1 MHRRPLSPNQRKRR
15 LASSPVPAFPRRPS
29 GDEGAPRLEPLLR
42 STARRPTSRF
52 VFTHTASQGEEPM
65 RRDELTEKILDIKR
79 EKGWTW
85 KQITDEIGGMS
96 PVLVVGALL
105 GQMKLVKPL
114 AKKAAALF
122 GLSPAEE
129 RMLNE
134 VPYRGTPMPPT
145 DPLIYRFYEL
155 VMVNGPAW
163 KALIEE
169 EFGDGIMSAI
179 DFDMVIERLPN
190 PKGDRV
196 KITMSGKFLPYKYY
210 GAEQGISEY
219 GIKES

>member
-1 MHRRPLSPNQRKRR
+1 MKR
-15 LASSPVPAFPRRPS
+15 
-29 GDEGAPRLEPLLR
+29 E
-42 STARRPTSRF
+42 
-52 VFTHTASQGEEPM
+52 
-65 RRDELTEKILDIKR
+65 ELTEKILDIKR

-85 KQITDEIGGMS
+85 KHIADEIGGMS

-114 AKKAAALF
+114 AAKAAKLF
-122 GLSPAEE
+122 GLSTNEE

-134 VPYRGTPMPPT
+134 IPYRGTRMPPT
-145 DPLIYRFYEL
+145 DPLIYRFYEM

-179 DFDMVIERLPN
+179 DFNIDFERESN

-210 GAEQGISEY
+210 GNEQGIPDY
-219 GIKES
+219 GYKET

>member
-1 MHRRPLSPNQRKRR
+1 MKIFRALFGSAEKTETVAATTTAEDNDIVAADEAQTPSSSIVTGDIKPMKR
-15 LASSPVPAFPRRPS
+15 
-29 GDEGAPRLEPLLR
+29 E
-42 STARRPTSRF
+42 
-52 VFTHTASQGEEPM
+52 
-65 RRDELTEKILDIKR
+65 ELTEKILDIKR

-85 KQITDEIGGMS
+85 KYITDEIGGMS

-105 GQMKLVKPL
+105 GQQKLVKPL
-114 AKKAAALF
+114 AKAAAELF
-122 GLSPAEE
+122 GLSDSEQK
-129 RMLNE
+129 MLNE
-134 VPYRGTPMPPT
+134 VPMRGIPMPPT

-179 DFDMVIERLPN
+179 DFDFEMERLPD

-196 KITMSGKFLPYKYY
+196 KIGMSGKFLPYKYY
-210 GAEQGISEY
+210 GAEQGIPPL
-219 GIKES
+219 GFKEEA

>member
-1 MHRRPLSPNQRKRR
+1 MT
-15 LASSPVPAFPRRPS
+15 
-29 GDEGAPRLEPLLR
+29 R
-42 STARRPTSRF
+42 S
-52 VFTHTASQGEEPM
+52 
-65 RRDELTEKILDIKR
+65 ELTEKILDIKR
-79 EKGWTW
+79 EKDWSW
-85 KQITDEIGGMS
+85 KYICEQIGGIS
-96 PVLVVGALL
+96 EVLIVGALL

-114 AKKAAALF
+114 AKKAAVLF
-122 GLSPAEE
+122 SLTAAEE

-134 VPYRGTPMPPT
+134 VPHRGAPMPPT
-145 DPLIYRFYEL
+145 DPLLYRFYEM

-179 DFDMVIERLPN
+179 DFSLDFEREPN

-210 GAEQGISEY
+210 GAEQGIPEY
-219 GIKES
+219 GFNEEP